1 MGGDATD
8 LPLYAFET
16 VEPGQ
21 QVGASVLT
29 VTREMVDAY
38 WASMPAGVAGDGVSP
53 FAIWDQETM
62 NLVTDRWR
70 IGGALQARTTWRV
83 ERPVT
88 VGEQVHIA
96 VRIDDRFERRGRGVI
111 RVHADA
117 TVDGTPVGWMKH
129 EHVVPLP

>member
-1 MGGDATD
+1 MTERATE
-8 LPLYAFET
+8 LPPYAWDT

-21 QVGASVLT
+21 EVGRSRLT
-29 VTREMVDAY
+29 VTQEMVDTY
-38 WASMPAGVAGDGVSP
+38 WSSMPPGVGDGTAVP
-53 FAIWDQETM
+53 FAIWDNETM

-88 VGEQVHIA
+88 VGEEVDIVA
-96 VRIDDRFERRGRGVI
+96 RIDDRFERRGRGVI

-117 TVDGTPVGWMKH
+117 SVGGQPVGWMEH